1 MKKDRKKLGLS
12 RETLR
17 HLSGRELR
25 RAHGNAGGD
34 TTVRCVA
41 PSECQ
46 CVSEG
51 GGCATTTEFCPSGGT
66 ITSGLCVYGAY
77 C

>member
-1 MKKDRKKLGLS
+1 MKKDRKKLGLN

-17 HLSGRELR
+17 HLTGRELR
-25 RAHGNAGGD
+25 PVHGGVD
-34 TTVRCVA
+34 TTVKCVEA
-41 PSECQ
+41 SECQ

-51 GGCATTTEFCPSGGT
+51 GGCVTTTETCPSGT
-66 ITSGLCVYGAY
+66 TMTSLACGPWSY

>member
-17 HLSGRELR
+17 HLTGGELR
-25 RAHGNAGGD
+25 RAHGGLGE
-34 TTVRCVA
+34 TTVRCVEA
-41 PSECQ
+41 SECQ

-51 GGCATTTEFCPSGGT
+51 GGCVTTTETCPSGGAMT
-66 ITSGLCVYGAY
+66 TQLCAGGSY

>member
-1 MKKDRKKLGLS
+1 MKKDRKKLGLN

-25 RAHGNAGGD
+25 PVHGGGD
-34 TTVRCVA
+34 TTVRCVEA
-41 PSECQ
+41 SECQ

-51 GGCATTTEFCPSGGT
+51 GGCVTTTEICPSGGT
-66 ITSGLCVYGAY
+66 ITSAWCTTGAY

>member
-17 HLSGRELR
+17 HLTGGELR
-25 RAHGNAGGD
+25 RAQAGVGE
-34 TTVRCVA
+34 TTVRCVEA
-41 PSECQ
+41 SECQ
-46 CVSEG
+46 CASQD
-51 GGCATTTEFCPSGGT
+51 GGCVTTTETCPSGTTMTSLVCGT
-66 ITSGLCVYGAY
+66 WSY